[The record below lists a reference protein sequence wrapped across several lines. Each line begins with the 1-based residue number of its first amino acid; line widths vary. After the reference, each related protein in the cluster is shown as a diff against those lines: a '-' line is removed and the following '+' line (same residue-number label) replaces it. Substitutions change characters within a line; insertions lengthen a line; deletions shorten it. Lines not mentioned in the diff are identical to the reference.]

1 VKRVY
6 VEGYDTY
13 VRFPDG
19 VSDEEMQKALAEHY
33 PETDDQFVA
42 RIKDPTTQ
50 ADEVSFD
57 DYKRYRELDT
67 GMELL
72 DAPGVIVQ
80 AAGIAAKELYNGAK
94 AAVKLGLQG
103 EGGKAAASLAE
114 GATRGTSDLTAL
126 GARIG
131 EGVYQHL
138 EPYFKDS
145 GDVEIDR
152 YHRFLAL
159 KSLDNIREAARAGD
173 ETLLEEF
180 GLTPDMID
188 NDLAEGSS
196 YFLDPS
202 MVVGFGSGKITQ
214 LAARAAS
221 KPVRMTG
228 AALTKTAQGIRGVAD
243 KLSGVKASATQTL
256 NDATAGYGKYA
267 GAGIAGAAAT
277 SLGAGPA
284 LGAAGTALLG
294 LPALEVGGAALSA
307 FGDAMRNT
315 PSRIG
320 GLRQLALDT
329 PDTLAGKVAGQLQFL
344 DKPIEYLGRAAGGA
358 AVGAGV
364 GSGIGLLAGGI
375 EGAAQGFGA
384 GFSSGAVGGIAGRLT
399 EGLRG
404 TALRRAEVND
414 YQNWRSRVDKPLG
427 EYFDRYF
434 TDHSSRIKGMD
445 LVQLV
450 QTAAAEKNYNV
461 QILEPKDYDARF
473 KNNSEGVQLIE
484 GQQPVVYLRGV
495 FDGKNG
501 KDSALRV
508 LAHEVFHTI
517 ARLDGFDVLAA
528 RIGQEAAAM
537 YSKDEIGQFIR
548 TYEGKLDGKRGNLT
562 ETNQNKIIE
571 ELAAEYFADL
581 IVGKDSSYILQGDG
595 ITASV
600 RNMMARLIPGKLS
613 RVIEAF
619 ESPVFGPMKQA
630 NPALRRAL
638 GDLVKARRKAYKN
651 VMLGDGTPIRVY
663 NETDLGND
671 EIYKELEAL
680 GAAYT
685 DNKGRRQ
692 MLKPAAEKRIEK
704 DRAQAVAAALDK
716 VPTSTVDAE
725 GGGLVRQPDGS
736 YVGNRFSPSQ
746 IQAII
751 NEPGMPNKIIEVM
764 QVIDQ
769 AQGVVNTTYAAA
781 TAKVQRKG
789 AKNKGK
795 FVTRYR
801 NLPYSNR
808 DAALYQ
814 IVVSPSAGTMR
825 VEALDM
831 SFLQAKAATNWES
844 NPAWQQA
851 FGNVDSMIS
860 DLKTYINALGGNTPT
875 AQVLGSEAKRN
886 LLNKFLG
893 VRNVRGNPLIS
904 PEYKVK
910 EGEHPWRAFR
920 LDRIIAMK
928 ARNEATPTRFSQ
940 RAYEQAQGNFSPAA
954 TDVDQLGMYSK
965 AERAIKDLKQERG
978 TGQQFMA
985 ALEKAG
991 VKQEEIAETGLDKFL
1006 EDNPRTTKE
1015 DVLNHLL
1022 ANQIEV
1028 NETVLGGRRVLTPDE
1043 QQRLAFLEAENAKK
1057 PLGAIN
1063 DTVGDGAFEELLTLQ
1078 NIRDGMSTE
1087 DLTAAQRILERQRRW
1102 TEANHL
1108 TARIE
1113 NLELSGDF
1121 EDRTKYSR
1129 YTAPG
1134 SEQGTYRERLLTIPY
1149 ENFGDSYRSQHFE
1162 PRNIVAHVRHNTR
1175 IGNLGERVLFIEEIQ
1190 SDWHQEGR
1198 RKGYN
1203 TPAVE
1208 AKNKAKSIEL
1218 NEELRKLE
1226 REYESLIKRKFAILE
1241 SPREIR
1247 DSKESIQEMDRLQE
1261 LADSNREQQR
1271 GLNNRIFKADYPD
1284 IAPDAPFKKTWPE
1297 LSMKRMLRVAA
1308 EEGFDA
1314 IAWTTG
1320 DVQASRYD
1328 LSKQV
1333 QRLEYNEV
1341 SQLLRGF
1348 KTGESGGLYPVLERN
1363 IAPNQLPDYIG
1374 KELSQKLLGQKI
1386 DGSGNHVIDG
1396 DDIKV
1401 DSGGMK
1407 GFYDRILPT
1416 LKTWKQVKGKDG
1428 ERLKVQMHGV
1438 GKGLKGH
1445 YVKLTPEHRASILEQ
1460 GLPRFSP
1467 GSTELTQS
1475 RSLNDRGGAIY
1486 TNERGDRAIQLSSRS
1501 GVRVY
1506 SDRGKRIGPV
1516 FSSVEKAQDYLSRR

>member
-50 ADEVSFD
+50 AEEVSFD

-145 GDVEIDR
+145 GNVEIDR

-202 MVVGFGSGKITQ
+202 MFVGFGSGKITQ

-228 AALTKTAQGIRGVAD
+228 AGLTKTAQGIRGVAD
-243 KLSGVKASATQTL
+243 KLSGVKASATQAL
-256 NDATAGYGKYA
+256 DDATAGYGKYA

-434 TDHSSRIKGMD
+434 RDHSSRIKGMD

-595 ITASV
+595 IIASI

-651 VMLGDGTPIRVY
+651 VMLGDGTPTRVY

-764 QVIDQ
+764 QVIDR

-789 AKNKGK
+789 AKNRGK

-825 VEALDM
+825 VEGLDM

-844 NPAWQQA
+844 NPAWQQN
-851 FGNVDSMIS
+851 FGNVDSMIA

-875 AQVLGSEAKRN
+875 AQVLGSETKRN

-904 PEYKVK
+904 PEYNVK

-940 RAYEQAQGNFSPAA
+940 RAYEQAQGNFSPYDPSYGAGERISTRTPMAVKGNVGDPIAEQLTVGIEPYRRDPVLANKAA
-954 TDVDQLGMYSK
+954 SLIKGSRILTPRQSSRSDMRVIEDYIQHGVDNLLWLHDNAPEVVRQTGKLWYDGARKIVDGWSQKYGHKPEKIAAVIAALSPGTDWFQNVDRAKRIIEFKLGKANARWTPKMNEA
-965 AERAIKDLKQERG
+965 AERLG
-978 TGQQFMA
+978 TS
-985 ALEKAG
+985 
-991 VKQEEIAETGLDKFL
+991 D
-1006 EDNPRTTKE
+1006 TTKA
-1015 DVLNHLL
+1015 VMKLIRNKSYS
-1022 ANQIEV
+1022 QITDPIQRAYWFRAYDEAYNAKSYPV
-1028 NETVLGGRRVLTPDE
+1028 ISPDGTFGGPQKTDSGEARKIAWGDYGVIARSFQILDLPESTRTAV
-1043 QQRLAFLEAENAKK
+1043 AEN
-1057 PLGAIN
+1057 L
-1063 DTVGDGAFEELLTLQ
+1063 
-1078 NIRDGMSTE
+1078 
-1087 DLTAAQRILERQRRW
+1087 
-1102 TEANHL
+1102 
-1108 TARIE
+1108 
-1113 NLELSGDF
+1113 
-1121 EDRTKYSR
+1121 
-1129 YTAPG
+1129 TAPG
-1134 SEQGTYRERLLTIPY
+1134 SLSHKIRNFYNNIINPAGEFGDVTVDTHAVAAIYLKPFSQKSPEVTHNLGAGISNTRYGISGTYGINAEIYRRAAERRGLLPREMQSITWEAVRGLYSPEFKRNKKYVAKIDTVWDRFRRRTISL
-1149 ENFGDSYRSQHFE
+1149 D
-1162 PRNIVAHVRHNTR
+1162 
-1175 IGNLGERVLFIEEIQ
+1175 
-1190 SDWHQEGR
+1190 
-1198 RKGYN
+1198 
-1203 TPAVE
+1203 E
-1208 AKNKAKSIEL
+1208 ARKSITEL
-1218 NEELRKLE
+1218 AGGFSRPDWAE
-1226 REYESLIKRKFAILE
+1226 RGGNDSGAGTTNDQEVL
-1241 SPREIR
+1241 PRGDIRGR
-1247 DSKESIQEMDRLQE
+1247 DSRGNSPGD
-1261 LADSNREQQR
+1261 AQR
-1271 GLNNRIFKADYPD
+1271 DP
-1284 IAPDAPFKKTWPE
+1284 
-1297 LSMKRMLRVAA
+1297 
-1308 EEGFDA
+1308 
-1314 IAWTTG
+1314 
-1320 DVQASRYD
+1320 
-1328 LSKQV
+1328 
-1333 QRLEYNEV
+1333 
-1341 SQLLRGF
+1341 SQL
-1348 KTGESGGLYPVLERN
+1348 
-1363 IAPNQLPDYIG
+1363 D
-1374 KELSQKLLGQKI
+1374 
-1386 DGSGNHVIDG
+1386 
-1396 DDIKV
+1396 
-1401 DSGGMK
+1401 
-1407 GFYDRILPT
+1407 
-1416 LKTWKQVKGKDG
+1416 LK
-1428 ERLKVQMHGV
+1428 
-1438 GKGLKGH
+1438 
-1445 YVKLTPEHRASILEQ
+1445 
-1460 GLPRFSP
+1460 FSP
-1467 GSTELTQS
+1467 A
-1475 RSLNDRGGAIY
+1475 RSLNNRGGAIY
-1486 TNERGDRAIQLSSRS
+1486 TNERGNRAIQLSSRS